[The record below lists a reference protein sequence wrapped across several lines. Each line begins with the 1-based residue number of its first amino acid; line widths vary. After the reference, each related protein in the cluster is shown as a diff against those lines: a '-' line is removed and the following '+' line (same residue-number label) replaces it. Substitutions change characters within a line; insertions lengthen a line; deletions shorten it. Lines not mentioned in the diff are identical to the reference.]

1 MNTEASLHLNV
12 LQYGGR
18 GISYPSWDQHF
29 RGFSAGDDH
38 QLVPKT
44 PPCHEA
50 LYCHWCLHIHY
61 GRLQRCEADG
71 WSDGNQ
77 LECPQGLSG
86 SRKV

>member
-38 QLVPKT
+38 QLYPK
-44 PPCHEA
+44 PHLA
-50 LYCHWCLHIHY
+50 M
-61 GRLQRCEADG
+61 RLSIAIGACTSIMAVYNAAKRMAG
-71 WSDGNQ
+71 AMGTSWNV
-77 LECPQGLSG
+77 L
-86 SRKV
+86 KA